1 MKPSCGGK
9 GSSRLGYGLFRKL
22 AIVLAST
29 GLLLASP
36 GVFQGV
42 AGAAAPA
49 PPFTECPAVGYN
61 TSCSLL
67 VDVTGSGNLVLQDP
81 HATVSGDPLAG
92 TYDGVDD
99 TLIGIINNSSV
110 PVSHVTLSSNAEP
123 LFGFDGDGI
132 CQDPNSTSGS
142 FGLHC
147 NGVAHQ
153 INNPNYNNPHDS
165 TGYGGNDAFFTNI
178 SSDFMTGTVNFFTP
192 IPPGGT
198 DYFSLEEKLDI
209 PDFCQDTITLAPTS
223 ATSVVGGPAQTFTAT
238 ILDLGTPAAG
248 IAVTFT
254 VSSGP
259 NAGQHGSAVTDV
271 NGQAQF
277 VDPSSATAGTDS
289 VVASYH
295 DPTCTNPPT
304 HSSAPSTMTWTKA
317 SPTIT
322 TQASPTAIT
331 VGTPTTVGDMATF
344 HNTVSGVPPTQ
355 PVTFTLY
362 SNNTCTTPAGVTGS
376 EIVHT
381 TAGVSTAMFTRAGFS
396 APAAGTYYW
405 VASYPGDSGNN
416 PFTSACGA
424 ANEVVAV
431 AKASPSITTQATPT
445 SMTVGTPTTVS
456 DTATFVN
463 TTSVAP
469 TGSVTFTLYANNA
482 CTASTGVTGS
492 GAISTTGG
500 VSTATF
506 STPAFTAP
514 AAGTYYWQ
522 ASYAGDANNNPIS
535 TACGAANEVVAVGLA
550 SPTITTQAGPTSI
563 TVGTPSTVGDTAT
576 FQNTTSVA
584 PTGSV
589 SFTLY
594 SNNACTASTG
604 VSGSAAI
611 STTAGVSS
619 ASFSTS
625 FTAPATG
632 TYYWRATYAG
642 DANNNPITPACG
654 AANEVVAVG
663 LASPSITTQ
672 AGPTSITVGAASTV
686 GDTATFVNTTSVAP
700 TGSVTFTLYKD
711 NTCTTAAGVTGS
723 GPISTSM
730 TGVSTATFSSAF
742 TAPALGTYYWRAT
755 YAGDANNNPAST
767 ACGAADEVLGVGLAS
782 PTIVT
787 QASPASIT
795 VGTASTVGDLATF
808 QNTTSAA
815 PTGSVTFTLY
825 TDNACTAPAGV
836 AGVGGI
842 STTAGV
848 STASF
853 STGWIAPQT
862 GTYYW
867 QASYAGDA
875 NNNAF
880 TEPCAAATEL
890 IVVNPGSPSITT
902 QANPT
907 QVSVGVATAVGDA
920 ALFSGTTLVAPTG
933 SVTFT
938 LYANNTCTAPAG
950 VTGNGAIHTAGG
962 VSTASFSAAWAAPA
976 PGTYYWRAT
985 YAGDRNNDAFTTGC
999 GDAGETVIAFAVKP
1013 SGAYPTSV
1021 TTSLSALGAS
1031 GGNIS
1036 VAAGTPVSDSATLQ
1050 GANVSAAGGMVTYS
1064 VYSDANC
1071 RTLVASGGTEAVS
1084 AGSVEGSDPIVLNV
1098 PGKYYWQVTYS
1109 GDALNGGSTSA
1120 CGSEIETALPLDH
1133 FLCYSSRPS
1142 SGATFQVPGT
1152 VQLTNDFSPNGFVPK
1167 IGEVD
1172 FDCNP
1177 VQKTVPTGVT
1187 KVTNPSA
1194 HLVCW
1199 HLSAP
1204 SSNKTVVVTNQFG
1217 RATLKTGGTAQ
1228 VCLPSWQQVGS
1239 PPNNPS
1245 STPSGLS
1252 HFTCYSASYAPH
1264 GGSFKPPKSV
1274 TVKDEFSNQ
1283 PVKVKVGA
1291 PKLLC
1296 LPTAKTVN
1304 GVTYPELNPLA
1315 QLMCLAVTPTPTKNP
1330 VYDQN
1335 QFGTG
1340 KVQVTKTGTLCL
1352 PSTKLV
1358 VGP

>member
-22 AIVLAST
+22 AIVLTSA
-29 GLLLASP
+29 GVLVASP

-49 PPFTECPAVGYN
+49 PPFHECPAVGYN
-61 TSCSLL
+61 TSCTLL
-67 VDVTGSGNLVLQDP
+67 VDVTGNGNLILEDP
-81 HATVSGDPLAG
+81 NATLPTDPIAG

-99 TLIGIINNSSV
+99 TLIGIVNNSSV
-110 PVSHVTLSSNAEP
+110 AVSHVTLSSNTED

-132 CQDPNSTSGS
+132 CQDPNSTSTK

-147 NGVAHQ
+147 NGTIH
-153 INNPNYNNPHDS
+153 NGTNYNNPHDS

-178 SSDFMTGTVNFFTP
+178 SNDFMTGTVNFFNA

-198 DYFSLEEKLDI
+198 DFFSLEEKLDI
-209 PDFCQDTITLAPTS
+209 PDFCQDTITLVPSS

-238 ILDLGTPAAG
+238 ILDLGTPAPN

-259 NAGQHGSAVTDV
+259 NMGAHATVNTDV

-277 VDPSSATAGTDS
+277 TDPSSPIAGPDI
-289 VVASYH
+289 VQASYR

-304 HSSAPSTMTWTKA
+304 HSAVPSTMVWTKA
-317 SPTIT
+317 SPTII
-322 TQASPTAIT
+322 TQAGPTAIT
-331 VGTPTTVGDMATF
+331 VGAATTVGDTATF
-344 HNTVSGVPPTQ
+344 ANTVPVAPPSGS
-355 PVTFTLY
+355 VTFKLY
-362 SNNTCTTPAGVTGS
+362 KDGACTAPALASGS
-376 EIVHT
+376 GTISVLS
-381 TAGVSTAMFTRAGFS
+381 GVSTAS
-396 APAAGTYYW
+396 
-405 VASYPGDSGNN
+405 
-416 PFTSACGA
+416 
-424 ANEVVAV
+424 
-431 AKASPSITTQATPT
+431 
-445 SMTVGTPTTVS
+445 
-456 DTATFVN
+456 
-463 TTSVAP
+463 
-469 TGSVTFTLYANNA
+469 
-482 CTASTGVTGS
+482 
-492 GAISTTGG
+492 
-500 VSTATF
+500 F
-506 STPAFTAP
+506 STSFTAP
-514 AAGTYYWQ
+514 TAGTYYWQ
-522 ASYAGDANNNPIS
+522 ASYAGDASNNSILTTCGAANEVVGVNKASPSITTQATPISMTVGTPTTVGDTATFVNTVSVAPPTGSVSFKLYKDNACTISAGVTGSGAISTSGLVSTASFSASFTALAAGTYYWQATYAGDANNNPI
-535 TACGAANEVVAVGLA
+535 TPACGAANEVVAVALA
-550 SPTITTQAGPTSI
+550 SPVITTQAGPTTI
-563 TVGTPSTVGDTAT
+563 TVGTPTTVGDTAT

-594 SNNACTASTG
+594 KDNMCTIAAG
-604 VSGSAAI
+604 VSGSGAI
-611 STTAGVSS
+611 V
-619 ASFSTS
+619 
-625 FTAPATG
+625 
-632 TYYWRATYAG
+632 
-642 DANNNPITPACG
+642 
-654 AANEVVAVG
+654 
-663 LASPSITTQ
+663 
-672 AGPTSITVGAASTV
+672 
-686 GDTATFVNTTSVAP
+686 
-700 TGSVTFTLYKD
+700 
-711 NTCTTAAGVTGS
+711 
-723 GPISTSM
+723 TSM
-730 TGVSTATFSSAF
+730 TGVSTASFASAF
-742 TAPALGTYYWRAT
+742 TAPALGTYYWRAS
-755 YAGDANNNPAST
+755 YAGDANNNATST
-767 ACGAADEVLGVGLAS
+767 ACGAADEVLGVGKAS
-782 PTIVT
+782 PTITT

-795 VGTASTVGDLATF
+795 VGTATTVGDLATF
-808 QNTTSAA
+808 QSSPAA
-815 PTGSVTFTLY
+815 SPTGPVTFTLY
-825 TDNACTAPAGV
+825 TDSACTAPAGV
-836 AGVGGI
+836 SGVGGI

-853 STGWIAPQT
+853 STGWVAPQT

-875 NNNAF
+875 NNNGF

-890 IVVNPGSPSITT
+890 IVVSPGSPSITT

-907 QVSVGVATAVGDA
+907 QVSVGVVTAVGDA

-938 LYANNTCTAPAG
+938 LYANNTCTAPVG
-950 VTGNGAIHTAGG
+950 VTGNGAIHTVGG
-962 VSTASFSAAWAAPA
+962 VSTASFSVAWSAPA

-985 YAGDRNNDAFTTGC
+985 YAGDRNNDGFTTGC
-999 GDAGETVIAFAVKP
+999 GDTGETVIAFAVKP
-1013 SGAYPTSV
+1013 TGAYPTSV
-1021 TTSLSALGAS
+1021 TTVLTAIGAS

-1036 VAAGTPVSDSATLQ
+1036 VAAGTGVTDSATLQ
-1050 GANVSAAGGMVTYS
+1050 GANISAAGGMVTYS

-1084 AGSVEGSDPIVLNV
+1084 SGSVESSHPVVLNV

-1120 CGSEIETALPLDH
+1120 CGSEVETALPLDH
-1133 FLCYSSRPS
+1133 FLCYSARPS

-1177 VQKTVPTGVT
+1177 VQKTVPTGIT
-1187 KVTNPSA
+1187 KVTNPNA

-1199 HLSAP
+1199 HLTAP

-1228 VCLPSWQQVGS
+1228 VCLPSWQHVGS

-1274 TVKDEFSNQ
+1274 VVKDEFSQ
-1283 PVKVKVGA
+1283 EPVKVKVGA

-1296 LPTAKTVN
+1296 LPTAKTIN

-1315 QLMCLAVTPTPTKNP
+1315 QLMCLAVSPTPTKNP
-1330 VYDQN
+1330 VYGQN

-1340 KVQVTKTGTLCL
+1340 KVQVIKTGTLCL